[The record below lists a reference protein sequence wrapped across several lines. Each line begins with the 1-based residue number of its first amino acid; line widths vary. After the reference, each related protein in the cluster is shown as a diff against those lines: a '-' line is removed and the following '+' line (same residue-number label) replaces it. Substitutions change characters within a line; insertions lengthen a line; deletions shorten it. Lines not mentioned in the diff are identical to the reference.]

1 MRDKIEDPCQECRE
15 RHLKCDDTFPRCKQ
29 CERLGGKC
37 RRAKGKIKFRHGSS
51 ARYDATFSKDQPWLE
66 QTKNAKF
73 QFVDQGPELENYYS
87 QDDSLVSN
95 ANSSAPD
102 QKEDEVSL
110 RQKRIE
116 PPSNSEG
123 PASVQS
129 APAEDS
135 IGISSPS
142 NGSNE
147 TVFGHSPI
155 KRRRTADPVTQ
166 PYPQTRET
174 WQRIPYD
181 PIRSQYRMYNS
192 PEVYNP
198 ASPDGFSYMPTEQK
212 YVPKVVEAEYRRMAD
227 SAAAAIPKEDL
238 LSPKIWKEEFYW
250 PNKFTTTQC
259 ACLMRYY
266 IDHLA
271 SWFDVGDPAR
281 HFTLSVPQRA
291 RRCPPLLN
299 AIFTA
304 ASRHLASLPQY
315 RTANGVV
322 KYQDIAL
329 PNLTEDTAV
338 KYHNACLAYL
348 IKLSGDPEHVRD
360 ENLLAAAVILRYY
373 EEIDTSFTG
382 QDSETFLH
390 TFQVFVK
397 AQANPYS
404 FLLND
409 GDNPEYLRP
418 GSATGTIRANAIAYL
433 KSFQHAAFRIA
444 LRQETTT
451 AFLKQRSVRLPL
463 ASWTILSGFDEAED
477 FIWSDR
483 HLYHCANVLQFCFP
497 SDGSGGSSRSQSE
510 RWTELRQYQAHWDQV
525 KPLSFSPIHYQEP
538 DRSKGE
544 CFPHI
549 WYMAEVHVTGMMFLD
564 LARIL
569 LTVYNPNIP
578 RIGPGV
584 ITAQRRIVEEV
595 HDIVIRICGTAMSYS
610 SSQPIMVQAYMAIA
624 VCGEYFSDPGERK
637 ALLGILDKLMKEHG
651 WPTGKTAK
659 TLKQEWGWS

>member
-1 MRDKIEDPCQECRE
+1 MLAE
-15 RHLKCDDTFPRCKQ
+15 LTTSGDDNYPRCRQ

-37 RRAKGKIKFRHGSS
+37 RRAKGKLKFRHGSS
-51 ARYDATFSKDQPWLE
+51 ARYDATFSKDQTWLE

-87 QDDSLVSN
+87 QDDLAFN
-95 ANSSAPD
+95 NTNPPAPD
-102 QKEDEVSL
+102 QKQEDLPVPS
-110 RQKRIE
+110 KRTE
-116 PPSNSEG
+116 PPGNAEG
-123 PASVQS
+123 PATAHSAPTEGRAPFLSPSSTNLETLPVQS
-129 APAEDS
+129 P
-135 IGISSPS
+135 
-142 NGSNE
+142 
-147 TVFGHSPI
+147 F
-155 KRRRTADPVTQ
+155 KRRRTADTTIQQYHVSA
-166 PYPQTRET
+166 ET
-174 WQRIPYD
+174 WQRGAYD
-181 PIRSQYRMYNS
+181 PIRSQYRVYHPPKVLNS
-192 PEVYNP
+192 VGPN
-198 ASPDGFSYMPTEQK
+198 GFAYMSEQQ
-212 YVPKVVEAEYRRMAD
+212 YVPKVVEAEYRRLAD
-227 SAAAAIPKEDL
+227 SAAATIPPESL
-238 LSPKIWKEEFYW
+238 LSPAIWKEEFYW

-315 RTANGVV
+315 KTHDGIV
-322 KYQDIAL
+322 KYQDVLL
-329 PNLTEDTAV
+329 PKLTEESAL
-338 KYHNACLAYL
+338 KYHNACIAYL

-382 QDSETFLH
+382 EDSETFLH

-397 AQANPYS
+397 AQANPYAC
-404 FLLND
+404 LLND
-409 GDNPEYLRP
+409 GEHPEYLRP
-418 GSATGTIRANAIAYL
+418 GSATGVIKDNAITYL

-463 ASWTILSGFDEAED
+463 DSWSILQGFDEAED
-477 FIWSDR
+477 FVWSDR
-483 HLYHCANVLQFCFP
+483 HLYHCANVLQFCFG
-497 SDGSGGSSRSQSE
+497 SDNGSGRSQIE
-510 RWTELRQYQAHWDQV
+510 RWNELRQYQLHWDQV
-525 KPLSFSPIHYQEP
+525 KPLSFSPIHYQDP

-549 WYMAEVHVTGMMFLD
+549 WYMAEVQVAGMMFLD

-584 ITAQRRIVEEV
+584 ITAQKRIVEEV
-595 HDIVIRICGTAMSYS
+595 HDIVIRLCGTAMSNP
-610 SSQPIMVQAYMAIA
+610 SSQPAMVQAYMAIA
-624 VCGEYFSDPGERK
+624 VCGEYFSDPAEQK
-637 ALLGILDKLMKEHG
+637 ALLGILDRLKNEQG
-651 WPTGKTAK
+651 WPTGKTAME
-659 TLKQEWGWS
+659 LKKEWGWT